1 MITPF
6 IPSLSKHEI
15 GDIIMFKW
23 ACAQAFDL
31 ANTTCNMI
39 KGGSELWIL
48 ISPPSYKLNL
58 NTNRIGKDGN
68 K

>member
-1 MITPF
+1 
-6 IPSLSKHEI
+6 
-15 GDIIMFKW
+15 MFKG

-39 KGGSELWIL
+39 KKGNELWISM
-48 ISPPSYKLNL
+48 SPPSYKLHL